1 MASKLKGIPMKHE
14 ENRYLR
20 LWQIIG
26 SKKFGTQPIIPLSR
40 SSWLAG
46 VKDGRFPKPI
56 KLGPRVTVWNA
67 NEVLD
72 LIISG
77 KDGVK

>member
-1 MASKLKGIPMKHE
+1 MKHE
-14 ENRYLR
+14 EKRYLR

-26 SKKFGTQPIIPLSR
+26 SKEHGTQPILPVSR
-40 SSWLAG
+40 SFFLAG
-46 VKDGRFPKPI
+46 VKDGRFPQPI

-72 LIISG
+72 LIIPG
-77 KDGVK
+77 KEDVK